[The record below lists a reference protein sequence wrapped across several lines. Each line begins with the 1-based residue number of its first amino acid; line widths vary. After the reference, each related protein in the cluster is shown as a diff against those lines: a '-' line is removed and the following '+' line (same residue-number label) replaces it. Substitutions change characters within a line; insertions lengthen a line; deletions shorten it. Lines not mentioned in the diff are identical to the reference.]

1 MKTSSRELPLPS
13 ISERAGYAEAITKL
27 SGYLQQ
33 LEMQKYVGLAEIQN
47 LYNPNSPPGTKKLS
61 ISEPTMG
68 DLIIDQRIGTFARL
82 ISHAIATLHYL
93 NTQPDKLMENIDVK
107 QVFDLLEQQASYIF
121 AVSDEDNALNKN
133 AIIVLQN
140 FLTEGHKSL
149 ADIAGISQKALLQV
163 DDISTFIRP
172 VVVNTHKQGD
182 GLTIEQRFEPISHM
196 SNEQKKQWRDIV
208 TGTQEP
214 PSWWQDLT
222 PHHQARYRQYAQ
234 DAMLFEGLSTDDKN
248 AIRGHSQGYSERPS
262 SLDAL
267 SEERKFTITEQ
278 LEAAQADEQLD
289 AYLTQL
295 LDGDPWFML
304 AMPKS
309 SGNRY
314 TPLASNHV
322 RIITTTTDNNGM
334 MLSNTTH
341 VRSNE
346 VIIKSD
352 TFKDYPF
359 DYTTLESSPALQYE
373 SRFSIFMNALL
384 MVVVFPLRVVAALL
398 VDIFTRIKPII
409 VLHFSSISQIEN
421 SVLRRISYLFT
432 PVTLPLRIVFTAI
445 QALFMLAGPRINSN
459 PDTGRYATVL
469 LFNYLFNPTQKQQQE
484 ELINT
489 TIETLDQVYDEFI
502 GTTEED
508 YDRQYQSFLAYHGL
522 PSEDKHT
529 INGFSFTPILHSAS
543 LLSPLPDWIENS
555 VDIGSR
561 FFKSDDNKKM
571 LLYKLAA
578 IEKVNKSNK
587 LMGGAK
593 IRAINFAAN
602 DYRRLGISG
611 FGNRIHQHNSH
622 VSTELLQDVLK
633 NTLVA
638 LVYSGNREAAKQALQ
653 IHNILDAKCKIDD
666 RYDLNRLSETDI
678 QQLSK
683 QIDEMIAAI
692 KNSSAPQQAQHN
704 LSLTLQSVKAYIQL
718 YKKSTENIPENEQI
732 LLASYAN
739 MMVNGIC
746 GPTGRVETH
755 CKSGRDR
762 TFVVQIYEQAMQAY
776 FTRYGTLPL
785 PHDEQANRANFV
797 TIYARLF
804 MQGLAQENSNQ
815 NQHGSFGLNN
825 ILIQRQRPLC
835 FLAGTADPKNT
846 ALLPADIL
854 DAIMLEN
861 DNITAQNEGQRYNG
875 KHIKPNKI
883 KKSFQDKGIA
893 ALLGFSKIAIE
904 MALSPLFAMCVLS
917 SKLFPS
923 VNPVQGGLMG
933 AVLLATGITLAI
945 VFSPVVLPLA
955 LTPIVIASSLLALSC
970 LHTLVITNPNHK
982 ESARLTQPTLF
993 IPILFVGA
1001 MMGLSTLL
1009 APGLALAIIP
1019 ALVSV
1024 ILPACTLAL
1033 STKNTSHTQQQSAS
1047 AIKKQILGQEKG
1059 SIGSLHATRSSEFQS
1074 TFSRSNSVDSLE
1086 SAHSDTPFL
1095 GPKG

>member
-1 MKTSSRELPLPS
+1 MKASKARLLYPLPDLS
-13 ISERAGYAEAITKL
+13 QADYAEAIAEL
-27 SGYLQQ
+27 SSYLQKI
-33 LEMQKYVGLAEIQN
+33 EMQKYVGTSQIQN
-47 LYNPNSPPGTKKLS
+47 LYNSNSPPGTKKLVIEDKTTQS
-61 ISEPTMG
+61 

-82 ISHAIATLHYL
+82 ISHTIATLHYL
-93 NTQPDKLMENIDVK
+93 DTDKSLANTLNPSRQRDHVLGVLLAQGEKIFDITDEEN
-107 QVFDLLEQQASYIF
+107 QT
-121 AVSDEDNALNKN
+121 NKN

-140 FLTEGHKSL
+140 FLTEGHQDL
-149 ADIAGISQKALLQV
+149 AKIAGIDPKVLLQA

-172 VVVNTHKQGD
+172 VVENTHEQTNGV
-182 GLTIEQRFEPISHM
+182 TITQRFEPISHM
-196 SNEQKKQWRDIV
+196 SNEQKDSWRQIARGDINA
-208 TGTQEP
+208 
-214 PSWWQDLT
+214 PSWWQALT
-222 PHHQARYRQYAQ
+222 PHHKARYKKYAQ
-234 DAMLFEGLSTDDKN
+234 DAMLFDNLNSDSKN
-248 AIRGHSQGYSERPS
+248 DIKAYLRANIEFPS
-262 SLDAL
+262 SLQGL
-267 SEERKFTITEQ
+267 SAERKYTITQ
-278 LEAAQADEQLD
+278 QVAEAKTDGMLD
-289 AYLTQL
+289 AYFAQL

-322 RIITTTTDNNGM
+322 RIITTTTYDDTS
-334 MLSNTTH
+334 LSNITH

-373 SRFSIFMNALL
+373 SPLSILMNALL
-384 MVVVFPLRVVAALL
+384 MIAV
-398 VDIFTRIKPII
+398 I
-409 VLHFSSISQIEN
+409 
-421 SVLRRISYLFT
+421 
-432 PVTLPLRIVFTAI
+432 PLRIVAVLLVDLVTLI
-445 QALFMLAGPRINSN
+445 KPRIIALLANMLEN
-459 PDTGRYATVL
+459 MGVLTKPITNHNTGTGRYATAL
-469 LFNYLFNPTQKQQQE
+469 LWSYLTTPKTERKTQQE
-484 ELINT
+484 TLVDT
-489 TIETLDQVYDEFI
+489 TVETVKQVYDEFI
-502 GTTEED
+502 DKD
-508 YDRQYQSFLAYHGL
+508 YDNQYQSFLAHHGL
-522 PSEDKHT
+522 ESEDKLT
-529 INGFSFTPILHSAS
+529 INGITFTPILHSAS

-578 IEKVNKSNK
+578 IERVNDSGK

-611 FGNRIHQHNSH
+611 VGNRIHQHNSH

-633 NTLVA
+633 NTLVTLVHLDNQDSAKEA
-638 LVYSGNREAAKQALQ
+638 LH
-653 IHNILDAKCKIDD
+653 IHNSLDEKCKIED

-678 QQLSK
+678 QQLSTK
-683 QIDEMIAAI
+683 LDSMIGKI
-692 KNSSAPQQAQHN
+692 SADTATPDKAKHN

-746 GPTGRVETH
+746 GPAGRVETH

-776 FTRYGTLPL
+776 FTRYGELPL
-785 PHDEQANRANFV
+785 PRDTQENRKNFV
-797 TIYARLF
+797 EIYTGLF

-835 FLAGTADPKNT
+835 LLAGTTDPKST

-854 DAIMLEN
+854 DAIIEKN
-861 DNITAQNEGQRYNG
+861 DNIAAQNEGQRFNG
-875 KHIKPNKI
+875 KHIKPHKI
-883 KKSFQDKGIA
+883 KKSYEDKGIA

-917 SKLFPS
+917 SKGFPS
-923 VNPVQGGLMG
+923 VNPVVGGLMG
-933 AVLLATGITLAI
+933 TALLATGITLAV

-955 LTPIVIASSLLALSC
+955 VTPIVIASSLLALSC
-970 LHTLVITNPNHK
+970 LHTLVIANPNHK
-982 ESARLTQPTLF
+982 ESARLTQPTLI
-993 IPILFVGA
+993 IPIVLVGA
-1001 MMGLSTLL
+1001 MIGLSTLL
-1009 APGLALAIIP
+1009 APGLALALIP
-1019 ALVSV
+1019 ALVAAT
-1024 ILPACTLAL
+1024 LPTCTMVSETLRASKKAQSNTQKSALEIKDTIQEKPAKREPERSPIESFTSSDDFGHSESLQRSPSNSSLSSEGSHDSADPLL
-1033 STKNTSHTQQQSAS
+1033 STERQK
-1047 AIKKQILGQEKG
+1047 L
-1059 SIGSLHATRSSEFQS
+1059 
-1074 TFSRSNSVDSLE
+1074 
-1086 SAHSDTPFL
+1086 
-1095 GPKG
+1095 